1 MLCMKKI
8 LVVVDMQKDFVNGA
22 LGSADAEAIVPAAVK
37 KISEFEGE
45 IFLTLDTHYD
55 DYMETPEGK
64 KLPVP
69 HCIKDSDGWR
79 LDERISKALF
89 GKSYTVVNKHTFGSV
104 KLADLIEKSSANEE
118 LSIEIIGLCTDICVV
133 SNALILKAAFP
144 NAAISVDSSCCAGV
158 TPEKHRCALEVM
170 KSCQIDVH

>member
-104 KLADLIEKSSANEE
+104 KLADLIE
-118 LSIEIIGLCTDICVV
+118 
-133 SNALILKAAFP
+133 
-144 NAAISVDSSCCAGV
+144 
-158 TPEKHRCALEVM
+158 
-170 KSCQIDVH
+170 